1 MNRFFK
7 ATFSSSAP
15 GSATHG
21 IWLRNRKVGSQVIG
35 KDRSQLPGRKQLRK
49 IVQEK
54 QYLSTERRRECT
66 DLGSDL
72 GKKEREINMSIAM
85 PQSWFWQ

>member
-1 MNRFFK
+1 MRLLRARESVELEK
-7 ATFSSSAP
+7 VAP
-15 GSATHG
+15 GSATQDL
-21 IWLRNRKVGSQVIG
+21 WLGNRKVGSQVIG

-54 QYLSTERRRECT
+54 QYPSTERRREYT

-72 GKKEREINMSIAM
+72 GKRER
-85 PQSWFWQ
+85 